1 MARWRART
9 AEAIAVALGA
19 WATLF
24 ANVAQAQPALPRFD
38 GQVHMGVATCAGPC
52 HGRQSAL
59 GVAEGPAM
67 RGSEIVVWQ
76 DLNTLRGKHSQA
88 YKVLQDARAH
98 DIARKLGIGDPAS
111 AQECLSCH
119 SDDPAAGKRGLQL
132 LRSDGVSCEACHGGA
147 GGKWL
152 ASHYAP
158 GATHAQNVANGMY
171 PTDNPVARARLCE
184 SCHLGASAS
193 DQYVTHRIMGA
204 GHPRLTFELELF
216 TALQA
221 HHYEDQDYARRK
233 PIPNRAKVWAIG
245 QASAFRSDLELY
257 LDSPHARAGVFPEE
271 TFFDCRSCHR
281 LISDSDDFRSHWRA
295 NPGRPDGP
303 GVPVFN
309 DANLIV
315 LVAASRAVSPGLAS
329 TLDARGRAFHAALQ
343 SGANVRP
350 AGEALIG
357 ALDEVLANVS
367 SRPSFRPGA
376 GAHHAAR
383 GGLHLAVGAL
393 HHLCLGRAGHHGHRQ
408 PESHPGRRRAS
419 PAAGAAQAWRPAGAG
434 RWRPAARGSGRG
446 QAAAFPRQGGDRRR
460 LQDSGQPQHL
470 RPGGVQARHRS
481 GRQPAGTVMRRA
493 GALRIVR
500 RLMAAAVFGAAVA
513 SSGCGGGS
521 SSSSTPAVSTT
532 PVATTATPLYAAP
545 AAESLSVS
553 DVKTILAQAIAEA
566 TARKRPSTIAVTDRV
581 GNVLAVYTMAGAP
594 STTHIPS
601 PPSGVN
607 TDLEGA
613 DVPSNLAAIS
623 KAVTGAYLSS
633 AGNAFSTRT
642 ASEIVQPHFPPSPG
656 ATGLESG
663 PLFGVQFSQLPCS
676 DLSQRYSAASAA
688 AASAMIGPKRAPL
701 GLAADPGGLPL
712 YKNGADVGAIGV
724 EGDGAYAFDPDV
736 TNTSGNDDEELIAVA
751 GSVGYAAPAGIR
763 ADQISLAGTTLAL
776 HQPGRQAR
784 CCPPPPARP
793 AFDSLTATTGA
804 LTTVRGYYGEA
815 GTAVLAGTVFGTE
828 ASGVRKAT
836 TAEYTNP
843 DIYVLSDGSGN
854 NRYPITA
861 GQDGAEIASPLT
873 TAEVSALLNQAFSV
887 MSNARAAIRQPLNTR
902 AQVTLTVTDT
912 YGNILGLIV
921 APDATLFGVD
931 VSVQKARSVAFL
943 SGRYAAADIS
953 NTTRDPALAEGDADT
968 EVQAFVAE
976 VRTFLGLPDALTGD
990 HAYADRSIGDI
1001 ARPFFP
1007 DGQDDTQNGP
1017 LSYPITNWSPFATGL
1032 QTALIRDNVVQGV
1045 AYSAG
1050 IVNVDTPQ
1058 KCTFLPNVSSTVAKN
1073 RLQNGLQIFPG
1084 GVPIYRG
1091 SSLVGALGI
1100 SGDGV
1105 DQDDLIAFMGAHN
1118 AATQTAT
1125 IDNAP
1130 ASIRADQIVVPGS
1143 SVRLRYVSCPVSP
1156 YLDSNAQN
1164 VCQGL

>member
-1 MARWRART
+1 MRAR
-9 AEAIAVALGA
+9 VLA
-19 WATLF
+19 W
-24 ANVAQAQPALPRFD
+24 
-38 GQVHMGVATCAGPC
+38 
-52 HGRQSAL
+52 GR
-59 GVAEGPAM
+59 
-67 RGSEIVVWQ
+67 
-76 DLNTLRGKHSQA
+76 
-88 YKVLQDARAH
+88 
-98 DIARKLGIGDPAS
+98 
-111 AQECLSCH
+111 
-119 SDDPAAGKRGLQL
+119 
-132 LRSDGVSCEACHGGA
+132 
-147 GGKWL
+147 
-152 ASHYAP
+152 
-158 GATHAQNVANGMY
+158 
-171 PTDNPVARARLCE
+171 
-184 SCHLGASAS
+184 
-193 DQYVTHRIMGA
+193 
-204 GHPRLTFELELF
+204 RLTTASVF
-216 TALQA
+216 T
-221 HHYEDQDYARRK
+221 
-233 PIPNRAKVWAIG
+233 
-245 QASAFRSDLELY
+245 
-257 LDSPHARAGVFPEE
+257 
-271 TFFDCRSCHR
+271 
-281 LISDSDDFRSHWRA
+281 
-295 NPGRPDGP
+295 
-303 GVPVFN
+303 
-309 DANLIV
+309 
-315 LVAASRAVSPGLAS
+315 
-329 TLDARGRAFHAALQ
+329 
-343 SGANVRP
+343 
-350 AGEALIG
+350 
-357 ALDEVLANVS
+357 
-367 SRPSFRPGA
+367 
-376 GAHHAAR
+376 
-383 GGLHLAVGAL
+383 
-393 HHLCLGRAGHHGHRQ
+393 
-408 PESHPGRRRAS
+408 
-419 PAAGAAQAWRPAGAG
+419 
-434 RWRPAARGSGRG
+434 
-446 QAAAFPRQGGDRRR
+446 
-460 LQDSGQPQHL
+460 
-470 RPGGVQARHRS
+470 
-481 GRQPAGTVMRRA
+481 
-493 GALRIVR
+493 
-500 RLMAAAVFGAAVA
+500 AAVA
-513 SSGCGGGS
+513 ASGCGGGS
-521 SSSSTPAVSTT
+521 SSSSTPAVSTA

-566 TARKRPSTIAVTDRV
+566 TARKRPVTIAVTDRV
-581 GNVLAVYTMAGAP
+581 GNVLAVYAMAGAP

-656 ATGLESG
+656 AQNLESG

-688 AASAMIGPKRAPL
+688 AAGGMIGPKRAPL

-751 GSVGYAAPAGIR
+751 GSVGYAAPVGVR
-763 ADQISLAGTTLAL
+763 ADQISLAGTTLRYINQDTGSLISTPSSA
-776 HQPGRQAR
+776 
-784 CCPPPPARP
+784 P
-793 AFDSLTATTGA
+793 AFDSLTAATGT

-828 ASGVRKAT
+828 ASGVRKAR

-873 TAEVSALLNQAFSV
+873 TAEVGALLNQAFSV

-902 AQVTLTVTDT
+902 AQVTMSVTDT

-943 SGRYAAADIS
+943 SGRYAAADLS
-953 NTTRDPALAEGDADT
+953 NATRDPALAVGDADT
-968 EVQAFVAE
+968 EVQAFVQE
-976 VRTFLGLPDALTGD
+976 VRTFLGLPNALTGD
-990 HAYADRSIGDI
+990 HAYGDRSIGDL

-1007 DGQDDTQNGP
+1007 DGQDDTPNGP
-1017 LSYPITNWSPFATGL
+1017 LSYPIDNWSPFATGL
-1032 QTALIRDNVVQGV
+1032 QSALIRDDVVQGV
-1045 AYSAG
+1045 AYSAHL
-1050 IVNVDTPQ
+1050 VDTDVPQ
-1058 KCTFLPNVSSTVAKN
+1058 KCTFLPNASSTVTKN

-1091 SSLVGALGI
+1091 STLVGALGI

-1143 SVRLRYVSCPVSP
+1143 NVRLRYVSCPISP

>member
-1 MARWRART
+1 M
-9 AEAIAVALGA
+9 
-19 WATLF
+19 
-24 ANVAQAQPALPRFD
+24 Q
-38 GQVHMGVATCAGPC
+38 
-52 HGRQSAL
+52 
-59 GVAEGPAM
+59 
-67 RGSEIVVWQ
+67 
-76 DLNTLRGKHSQA
+76 
-88 YKVLQDARAH
+88 ARA
-98 DIARKLGIGDPAS
+98 
-111 AQECLSCH
+111 
-119 SDDPAAGKRGLQL
+119 
-132 LRSDGVSCEACHGGA
+132 LR
-147 GGKWL
+147 L
-152 ASHYAP
+152 
-158 GATHAQNVANGMY
+158 
-171 PTDNPVARARLCE
+171 
-184 SCHLGASAS
+184 
-193 DQYVTHRIMGA
+193 
-204 GHPRLTFELELF
+204 
-216 TALQA
+216 
-221 HHYEDQDYARRK
+221 
-233 PIPNRAKVWAIG
+233 
-245 QASAFRSDLELY
+245 
-257 LDSPHARAGVFPEE
+257 
-271 TFFDCRSCHR
+271 
-281 LISDSDDFRSHWRA
+281 
-295 NPGRPDGP
+295 
-303 GVPVFN
+303 
-309 DANLIV
+309 
-315 LVAASRAVSPGLAS
+315 
-329 TLDARGRAFHAALQ
+329 
-343 SGANVRP
+343 
-350 AGEALIG
+350 
-357 ALDEVLANVS
+357 
-367 SRPSFRPGA
+367 
-376 GAHHAAR
+376 
-383 GGLHLAVGAL
+383 
-393 HHLCLGRAGHHGHRQ
+393 
-408 PESHPGRRRAS
+408 
-419 PAAGAAQAWRPAGAG
+419 
-434 RWRPAARGSGRG
+434 
-446 QAAAFPRQGGDRRR
+446 
-460 LQDSGQPQHL
+460 
-470 RPGGVQARHRS
+470 
-481 GRQPAGTVMRRA
+481 
-493 GALRIVR
+493 VR
-500 RLMAAAVFGAAVA
+500 RLAAAAVFGASVAV
-513 SSGCGGGS
+513 SGCGGGS

-532 PVATTATPLYAAP
+532 PVAATATPLYAAP

-566 TARKRPSTIAVTDRV
+566 TARKRPVTLAVTDRV

-594 STTHIPS
+594 ATTHIPS

-607 TDLEGA
+607 TDLEGV

-676 DLSQRYSAASAA
+676 DLSQRYNAAGGS
-688 AASAMIGPKRAPL
+688 MIGPKRAPL

-712 YKNGADVGAIGV
+712 YKNGANVGAIGV

-763 ADQISLAGTTLAL
+763 ADQISLAGTTLRYINQDVGSLLSTPSSA
-776 HQPGRQAR
+776 
-784 CCPPPPARP
+784 P
-793 AFDSLTATTGA
+793 AFDSLNATTGA

-828 ASGVRKAT
+828 ASGVRKASSS
-836 TAEYTNP
+836 EYTNP

-861 GQDGAEIASPLT
+861 GQDGAEISSPLT
-873 TAEVSALLNQAFSV
+873 ATEVSALLNQAFSV
-887 MSNARAAIRQPLNTR
+887 MSDARAAIRQPLNTR
-902 AQVTLTVTDT
+902 AQVTLSVTDT

-943 SGRYAAADIS
+943 SGRYAAADLS
-953 NTTRDPALAEGDADT
+953 NAVRDPALAEGDADM
-968 EVQAFVAE
+968 EVQGFVQE
-976 VRTFLGLPDALTGD
+976 VRTFLGLPNALTGD

-1007 DGQDDTQNGP
+1007 DGQDGTANGP
-1017 LSYPITNWSPFATGL
+1017 LSYPIDNWSPFATGL

-1058 KCTFLPNVSSTVAKN
+1058 KCTFLPNVSSSLAQN

-1091 SSLVGALGI
+1091 NVLVGALGI

-1118 AATQTAT
+1118 AGTQTGT
-1125 IDNAP
+1125 IGNAP
-1130 ASIRADQIVVPGS
+1130 AAIRADQIVVPGS